1 MRTYRHH
8 LTRSRRLSPRVVRI
22 GLIVFGLIVLLDI
35 ITARFSA
42 QVQSA
47 LTLPHV
53 TFSNSGFQVPFM
65 KPAATTGASSTGK
78 TGTAKT
84 PVATTAPATVTTTP
98 AIPANVLARDS
109 FQRPDQ
115 QFWGVASDGQSWAG
129 DAVKAPAFAIV
140 NHSGQVIGN
149 SSAIYDSVLGKPM
162 ADSEVLVSGSV
173 SSFAAA
179 NMGVLL
185 RWTDSNNLYK
195 VFIDGT
201 NLTVLKKVNGA
212 ISNLQSTPFVAQ
224 NGASYS
230 IRARVVGTSIMARA
244 WQTGQAEPS
253 NWMLI
258 VTDNALASGYDGLRL
273 IVQTGVTITI
283 TSFAESKA

>member
-1 MRTYRHH
+1 MRTYRHR
-8 LTRSRRLSPRVVRI
+8 LVRSRRLSPRAVRI
-22 GLIVFGLIVLLDI
+22 GLIVFGLIVLLDL
-35 ITARFSA
+35 ITARYSA

-53 TFSNSGFQVPFM
+53 TFSNNGLQVPFM

-78 TGTAKT
+78 TGTATT
-84 PVATTAPATVTTTP
+84 PVATTAPATVTTNP
-98 AIPANVLARDS
+98 VLPANVLARDS
-109 FQRPDQ
+109 FQRPNQ

-129 DAVKAPAFAIV
+129 DAAKAPAFAIV
-140 NHSGQVIGN
+140 NHSGQVIGS
-149 SSAIYDSVLGKPM
+149 SSAIYDSVLGKPV

-173 SSFAAA
+173 SSFADA

-185 RWTDSNNLYK
+185 RWTDGNNLYK

-201 NLTVLKKVNGA
+201 NLTVLKKANGTF
-212 ISNLQSTPFVAQ
+212 SNLQSTPFAARS
-224 NGASYS
+224 GASYT
-230 IRARVVGTSIMARA
+230 IRARVVGMSIMARA

-258 VTDNALASGYDGLRL
+258 VTDNALTSGYDGLRL
-273 IVQTGVTITI
+273 IVQTSVTITI